1 MAIYGALAEAPASS
15 TNPTRKGEME
25 ANGVV
30 VIPATSNGVATIT
43 VPYQMRTITN
53 VLLTVNATASSDGVI
68 ALVSS
73 ISNNTFAIKVFEL
86 DGTAADTTTTVN
98 WLAFGKLA

>member
-1 MAIYGALAEAPASS
+1 MAIYGALAEAPASAS
-15 TNPTRKGEME
+15 NPTRKGEME

-30 VIPATSNGVATIT
+30 VIPSAASGVATIT

-53 VLLTVNATASSDGVI
+53 VFLTINATASSEGVV
-68 ALVSS
+68 ALVSA
-73 ISNNTFAIKVFEL
+73 IANNTFVIKVFEL